1 MNYRNFIVG
10 AMVFA
15 LAATASGCSDGNSDN
30 SGNADKSTSD
40 TITTA
45 DITTTA
51 ESTEET
57 TEEKIPPTPTAASDV
72 NTVTFDDGDFS
83 FAEVISDDAQAA
95 VGTLSVVEVMGEKM
109 LRFADDNSVP
119 LEGRVQKIKINAAQL
134 VGLENLPKVRRIEF
148 DMYAMATADKFVN
161 ENGENVL
168 APGWIGGGGGTVT
181 AMDDKWYDFGEFSGG
196 EYDFEF
202 SGAVHGQFKFL
213 LADTGQCWSE
223 DMTDA
228 NFLIM
233 RWGLGN
239 ESDMYI
245 DNIVFYDED
254 GKSIPIVNIPIAK
267 EDSDDTAEET
277 ADTDNS
283 TADSTDAAEKTEDN
297 SSDAGSDVKS
307 DNTDDELPLQ

>member
-15 LAATASGCSDGNSDN
+15 LAATASGCSDSNSDN

-57 TEEKIPPTPTAASDV
+57 TEEKIPPTPTAASDA

-83 FAEVISDDAQAA
+83 FATVISDDAQAA

-119 LEGRVQKIKINAAQL
+119 LEGRVQKISINAAQL
-134 VGLENLPKVRRIEF
+134 VGPENLPKVRRIEF

-161 ENGENVL
+161 EDGENVI

-181 AMDDKWYDFGEFSGG
+181 AQDDKWYDFGEFSGG

-254 GKSIPIVNIPIAK
+254 GNSIPIVNIPIPK
-267 EDSDDTAEET
+267 ENGEDTAAENDDTYDKSVETTDSAVNSDD
-277 ADTDNS
+277 ADT
-283 TADSTDAAEKTEDN
+283 
-297 SSDAGSDVKS
+297 
-307 DNTDDELPLQ
+307 ELPVQ